1 MMIRC
6 PNCSTTYEIEGAA
19 FDAPR
24 PTFRCSRC
32 KHVFAIQVRLHDE
45 DEDAAAAETAAPPTP
60 EGPPSVDPGP
70 EPEDGSDAREPAD
83 TGGPAHTETSEP
95 EPEPPETGAAARSA
109 EPPEPAPEPEPE
121 IEPVSHPEPE
131 PEFEIEPEPEPE
143 RETEPEPPAPS
154 AATARTD
161 GDPVRVTDLGEA
173 DFPPPDFEPPA
184 AGTAPTDPRQP
195 GARPRSASGS
205 VTTAPTDAR
214 EPDLP
219 EPAPATETIAL
230 PRQSARPSDFRIDDD
245 LVIPP
250 REARPAPPK
259 AADGSGSI
267 VPFVSLVGL
276 AVFAFV
282 LVSVIYQMSPQAL
295 DSLIRRI
302 PWYGEAVFENRH
314 FKRTLAFESL
324 VSGVQPALNQQEVFV
339 VSGKLVNGND
349 RGIHRVQV
357 EAQLF
362 DAEGKPLARQAIFL
376 GNAISAKIIKEMS
389 LREIALLQ
397 SLKPQNPYPIPPNE
411 SVNFTIVF
419 PKPGSPVESFSCR
432 VLSAEAASSSGP
444 A

>member
-1 MMIRC
+1 MIIRC
-6 PNCSTTYEIEGAA
+6 PNCSTTYKIDGAS
-19 FDAPR
+19 FDAPQ

-32 KHVFAIQVRLHDE
+32 KHVFAVQIRLRLR

-60 EGPPSVDPGP
+60 EGPPTVDPGP
-70 EPEDGSDAREPAD
+70 EPEDRSDAHEPAD
-83 TGGPAHTETSEP
+83 TAGPADAETLEP
-95 EPEPPETGAAARSA
+95 EPAPQAPEPETPETGAAARSA
-109 EPPEPAPEPEPE
+109 DPPEPEPEPEPEPAPYLEPAPEPE
-121 IEPVSHPEPE
+121 IEPEPE
-131 PEFEIEPEPEPE
+131 PAPEPE
-143 RETEPEPPAPS
+143 RETEPETLTPI
-154 AATARTD
+154 AATARTVA
-161 GDPVRVTDLGEA
+161 DPVRITDLGEA
-173 DFPPPDFEPPA
+173 DFPHPDFDPPA
-184 AGTAPTDPRQP
+184 AR
-195 GARPRSASGS
+195 
-205 VTTAPTDAR
+205 TAPTDAR
-214 EPDLP
+214 QPDLP
-219 EPAPATETIAL
+219 EPAPVIETIDL
-230 PRQSARPSDFRIDDD
+230 PRRSARAPDFRIDDDRIDDD

-250 REARPAPPK
+250 RETRPAPPK

-324 VSGVQPALNQQEVFV
+324 VSGVQPALNRTEVFV

-349 RGIHRVQV
+349 RGIHRVRV

-376 GNAISAKIIKEMS
+376 GNAISAKIIEEMS

-419 PKPGSPVESFSCR
+419 PKPGAAVESFSCR
-432 VLSAEAASSSGP
+432 VLSAEVTSSPGP

>member
-32 KHVFAIQVRLHDE
+32 KHVFAIQIRLHDE
-45 DEDAAAAETAAPPTP
+45 DEDAAETAAPPTP

-70 EPEDGSDAREPAD
+70 EPEDGLDAREPAD
-83 TGGPAHTETSEP
+83 TGGPTHTESSEP
-95 EPEPPETGAAARSA
+95 EPEPPETGAAQRSA

-121 IEPVSHPEPE
+121 IEPVSYPEPE
-131 PEFEIEPEPEPE
+131 PEFELEPE

-161 GDPVRVTDLGEA
+161 GDPVRVADLGEA

-184 AGTAPTDPRQP
+184 ARTALPDPRQP
-195 GARPRSASGS
+195 DTRPRSASGS
-205 VTTAPTDAR
+205 VTTAPTDPR
-214 EPDLP
+214 QPDLP
-219 EPAPATETIAL
+219 EPAPATETIDL

-245 LVIPP
+245 DLVIPP
-250 REARPAPPK
+250 RETRSAPPR

-419 PKPGSPVESFSCR
+419 PKPEAPVESFSCR
-432 VLSAEAASSSGP
+432 VLSAEAASSPGP